1 MGPPADGWSD
11 PRLAAGQG
19 PGFAQPGWGPPPPP
33 KKKRS
38 VGRFLLIGVGVFVL
52 FIVVVTIANSGGG
65 GATGTSAASSTGPA
79 AAAGEAPAGGAPAG
93 GAPAGGIQHGEDASV
108 TGCEPD
114 EAGWA
119 AATVTVKNN
128 SSKPSNYVITV
139 VMESADGATQ
149 IGSGLVAVNNLAPGQ
164 QSVEHTSSIKDATTA
179 YTCKITDIARYAS

>member
-1 MGPPADGWSD
+1 
-11 PRLAAGQG
+11 
-19 PGFAQPGWGPPPPP
+19 
-33 KKKRS
+33 

-65 GATGTSAASSTGPA
+65 GTTGTSAASSTGPA
-79 AAAGEAPAGGAPAG
+79 AAAGAAAAGA
-93 GAPAGGIQHGEDASV
+93 APAGGIQHSEDASV

-179 YTCKITDIARYAS
+179 YTCKITDITRYAS